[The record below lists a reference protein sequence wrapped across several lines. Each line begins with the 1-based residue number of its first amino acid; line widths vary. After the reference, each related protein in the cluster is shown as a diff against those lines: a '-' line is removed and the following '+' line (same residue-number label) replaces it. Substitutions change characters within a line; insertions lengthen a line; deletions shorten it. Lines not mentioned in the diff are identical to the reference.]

1 MKPSFKASDY
11 FAHALGITV
20 LGDAEPEDVRFEC
33 DTVLAKY
40 LTTQPLHH
48 SQTIV
53 EERNRHVVSL
63 RVMPTF
69 ELLQW
74 LQAHASEITMLQPTH
89 IKHAVIQS
97 LEKAIARQNQ
107 G

>member
-1 MKPSFKASDY
+1 M
-11 FAHALGITV
+11 
-20 LGDAEPEDVRFEC
+20 
-33 DTVLAKY
+33 
-40 LTTQPLHH
+40 TTQPLHH

-53 EERNRHVVSL
+53 EEPNRHVVSL

-74 LQAHASEITMLQPTH
+74 LRAHASEITMLQPNH

-97 LEKAIARQNQ
+97 LVKAIARQNQ